1 MLITMIVTLYTSRI
15 VLNTL
20 GIEDFGI
27 YNIIGGVIILFT
39 FLNVAMSNT
48 TQRFLS
54 FDLGRND
61 MEQLKRTFSMSMTAH
76 ISIAVIV
83 FFLSETVGL
92 WFINTQLN
100 IPHDRMNAANW
111 VYQFSILTFV
121 FQIIRV
127 PYNAS
132 IIAYERMSFYA
143 YISIIEVILKLAVV
157 FLLQQGGFDK
167 LIFYSILLFIVSI
180 LILFA
185 YKVYCNKKFTISKYY
200 FFWDGS
206 LYKNIMSFSG
216 WSLMGSVASISANQG
231 INILLNIF
239 FGVAVNAA
247 MGIANQVNG
256 ALNSFVVNFQ
266 TAFKP
271 QIVKSYAEGDK
282 NYLTQL
288 ILQTSKFS
296 FFLLFIVSIPILL
309 NTEFVLKIWLKQVP
323 EYAVEFCQLIIIY
336 SLMEAISGP
345 LWMSVQATGN
355 IRNYQIIISL
365 LFILNLPVSFIFIK
379 LGFNPPVVMLI
390 KIIVDAIVLTTRVLF
405 LKSLLKVPIKLFL
418 QEVFLKLILLVLI
431 VIPIP
436 LFVKTKFDGWN
447 QVIITTSI
455 SILITALGIYWIGM
469 KKNERIFV
477 MSAISKYSGYA
488 KIR

>member
-1 MLITMIVTLYTSRI
+1 MHSSKTKQIAKNTSLLYFRMLITMIVTLYTSRI

-54 FDLGRND
+54 FELGRND
-61 MEQLKRTFSMSMTAH
+61 MEQLKKTFSMSMTAH
-76 ISIAVIV
+76 ISIALIV
-83 FFLSETVGL
+83 FLLSETVGL

-100 IPHDRMNAANW
+100 IPAERMNAANW

-157 FLLQQGGFDK
+157 FLLQKGGFDK

-180 LILFA
+180 IILYA
-185 YKVYCNKKFTISKYY
+185 YKVYCNKKFKISRYY

-282 NYLTQL
+282 KYLTQL

-296 FFLLFIVSIPILL
+296 FFLFFIVSIPILL
-309 NTEFVLKIWLKQVP
+309 NTEFALK
-323 EYAVEFCQLIIIY
+323 F
-336 SLMEAISGP
+336 G
-345 LWMSVQATGN
+345 
-355 IRNYQIIISL
+355 
-365 LFILNLPVSFIFIK
+365 
-379 LGFNPPVVMLI
+379 
-390 KIIVDAIVLTTRVLF
+390 
-405 LKSLLKVPIKLFL
+405 
-418 QEVFLKLILLVLI
+418 
-431 VIPIP
+431 
-436 LFVKTKFDGWN
+436 
-447 QVIITTSI
+447 
-455 SILITALGIYWIGM
+455 
-469 KKNERIFV
+469 
-477 MSAISKYSGYA
+477 
-488 KIR
+488 

>member
-20 GIEDFGI
+20 GIDDFGI
-27 YNIIGGVIILFT
+27 YNIIGGVIILFA

-61 MEQLKRTFSMSMTAH
+61 MEQLKKTFSMSMTAH
-76 ISIAVIV
+76 ISIAVIL
-83 FFLSETVGL
+83 FLLSETVGL

-100 IPHDRMNAANW
+100 IPYERMNAANW
-111 VYQFSILTFV
+111 VYQFSILTFI

-167 LIFYSILLFIVSI
+167 LIFYSVLLFIVSI
-180 LILFA
+180 IILYA
-185 YKVYCNKKFTISKYY
+185 YKFYCNKKFTISKYI
-200 FFWDGS
+200 FFWDGN

-216 WSLMGSVASISANQG
+216 WSLMGSVASISSSQG
-231 INILLNIF
+231 INILINIF

-282 NYLTQL
+282 KYLTQL

-296 FFLLFIVSIPILL
+296 FFLLFIVSIPILI
-309 NTEFVLKIWLKQVP
+309 NTDFVLKLWLKQVP
-323 EYAVEFCQLIIIY
+323 EYAVEFCQLIIVY
-336 SLMEAISGP
+336 SLMESISGP

-365 LFILNLPVSFIFIK
+365 LFILNLPVSYVFLK
-379 LGFNPPVVMLI
+379 LGYNPPVVMFV
-390 KIIVDAIVLTTRVLF
+390 KIIVDAIVLSTRIIF
-405 LKSLLKVPIKLFL
+405 LKSLLKVSVKQFL
-418 QEVFLKLILLVLI
+418 QEVFLKIILVVSI
-431 VIPIP
+431 VIPISI
-436 LFVKTKFDGWN
+436 LVKTKFDGWI
-447 QVIITTSI
+447 QVIITTSV
-455 SILITALGIYWIGM
+455 SILLTALGIYWIGM
-469 KKNERIFV
+469 RKNERTFIK
-477 MSAISKYSGYA
+477 SAIRKFTRIA
-488 KIR
+488 KIH